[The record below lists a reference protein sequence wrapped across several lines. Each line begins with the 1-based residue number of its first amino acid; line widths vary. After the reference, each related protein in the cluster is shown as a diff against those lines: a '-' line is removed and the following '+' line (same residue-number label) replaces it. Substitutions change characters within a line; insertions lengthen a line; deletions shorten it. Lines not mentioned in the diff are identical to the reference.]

1 MELDTKAE
9 IFKDFHFLSGPEVPE
24 CCLCGKELF

>member
-9 IFKDFHFLSGPEVPE
+9 IFKDSNFLSGPEVLE